1 MGTVNDEIQKM
12 RKFIQDLH
20 LNVTEKENEIFKLK
34 MHLSDDVRTRQT
46 LISNSKKHSLNVSR
60 DVGGAASNQVSV
72 IVVPDEQEQRFQE
85 ENLMLKEQIQ
95 EQREYH
101 AQEIAQL
108 QAQMRSDQQQWVN
121 NSGGSNG
128 NGSNSQ
134 EQERIIVGLR
144 EDCLRMQEEV

>member
-1 MGTVNDEIQKM
+1 MNDEIQKM

-72 IVVPDEQEQRFQE
+72 IVVPDE
-85 ENLMLKEQIQ
+85 
-95 EQREYH
+95 
-101 AQEIAQL
+101 
-108 QAQMRSDQQQWVN
+108 
-121 NSGGSNG
+121 
-128 NGSNSQ
+128 
-134 EQERIIVGLR
+134 
-144 EDCLRMQEEV
+144 